1 MRKNSLGTF
10 ISFTD
15 MAMCLLLLFICLF
28 ALTFVFMS
36 KKVEKNKKVDAKAE
50 FILTMEWADGSDDDV
65 DMYLEDPA
73 GNLSFFRAREVG
85 LMHLDR
91 DDLGSKNDRIRLAD
105 GTMYEVKENR
115 ETLTIRGIIPGEYT
129 LNAHMYLRKDP
140 GEKTIIKVKM
150 VKVNPTVKVV
160 MIKEIELDKSGS
172 EVTAFRFVLNK
183 QGDVTDINFLP
194 KALAVGQHSRSFGG
208 GPQITDGPSDEDGDG
223 FDDNTG
229 EFIE

>member
-1 MRKNSLGTF
+1 
-10 ISFTD
+10 
-15 MAMCLLLLFICLF
+15 
-28 ALTFVFMS
+28 MS

-91 DDLGSKNDRIRLAD
+91 DDLGSKNDRIKLAD

-183 QGDVTDINFLP
+183 HGDVTDINFLP
-194 KALAVGQHSRSFGG
+194 KELAVKQHTSSPDYSGG
-208 GPQITDGPSDEDGDG
+208 SEWYTDEDGDG
-223 FDDNTG
+223 LDNISG
-229 EFIE
+229 DLIP

>member
-129 LNAHMYLRKDP
+129 LNGHMYLKKDP
-140 GEKTIIKVKM
+140 GDKTIVKVKM

-160 MIKEIELDKSGS
+160 MIKEIELNKSGD
-172 EVTAFRFVLNK
+172 EATAFRFVLNK
-183 QGDVTDINFLP
+183 QGEVTDINFLP
-194 KALAVGQHSRSFGG
+194 KELAVGQHTPSFSA
-208 GPQITDGPSDEDGDG
+208 PAIAPHLDEDGDG